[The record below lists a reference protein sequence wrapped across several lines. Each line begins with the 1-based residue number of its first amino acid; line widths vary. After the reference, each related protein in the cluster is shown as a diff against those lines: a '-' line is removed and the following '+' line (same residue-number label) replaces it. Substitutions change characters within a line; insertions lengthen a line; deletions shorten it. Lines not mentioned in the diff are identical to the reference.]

1 MKPLRLLL
9 LDVRSA
15 LRRADPVFEAST
27 LRERLDDA
35 IIELSQAAEAKLAVP
50 EIAAPET
57 YAAQQVAY
65 AWQVAAR
72 DLRFTHPE
80 LHAQLGERVR
90 KLLDAE
96 TLDDPALEIHRLA
109 SEAAAAHASADATR
123 RDLDELRQALADA
136 VPGIDAKVPPP
147 KPRACACA
155 CSSTPARAA
164 AACRRLRIG
173 WWPSH
178 MTSRPPRGLARRSRR
193 PPHPVAR
200 RTRVVRDRS
209 DGVAGLPQ
217 DAGAVARRRRAG
229 ARAHPAGR
237 AADLTQA

>member
-15 LRRADPVFEAST
+15 LRRADPDFEAST

-136 VPGIDAKVPPP
+136 VPGIDAKVP
-147 KPRACACA
+147 
-155 CSSTPARAA
+155 AA
-164 AACRRLRIG
+164 EAARLRMRMLIDAG
-173 WWPSH
+173 
-178 MTSRPPRGLARRSRR
+178 SRGSGLPPPAHRVVAEPHDIAPTREALLAVAEGRRTLSREEREWCVTEAMVLLGFRKTPVQLLDEGEPALARI
-193 PPHPVAR
+193 
-200 RTRVVRDRS
+200 
-209 DGVAGLPQ
+209 LL
-217 DAGAVARRRRAG
+217 DA
-229 ARAHPAGR
+229 P
-237 AADLTQA
+237 LT